1 MPVPSLDSI
10 QHRLLD
16 ALQRNARTTNRRLAD
31 LVGLA
36 PSSTLQRIRD
46 LEQRGVITGYH
57 ADVDLD
63 ALNRSVQAMVFVRLS
78 PADGPTV
85 QRFFDTVSAMPE
97 TIAVSLIS
105 GAEDAVVHV
114 AVPDVQRL
122 RATVLDK
129 ISSLDCVSDERTSLV
144 FDHRR
149 TKVIERLD

>member
-1 MPVPSLDSI
+1 MDDI
-10 QHRLLD
+10 QRRLIG

-46 LEQRGVITGYH
+46 LEERGVITGYH
-57 ADVDLD
+57 AEVDLA
-63 ALNRSVQAMVFVRLS
+63 ALDRAVQAMVFVRLS

-85 QRFFDTVSAMPE
+85 ERFFDAVYAMPE

-114 AVPDVQRL
+114 AVPDVARL
-122 RATVLDK
+122 RSTVLDK
-129 ISSLDCVSDERTSLV
+129 ISTLDCVTDERTSLV
-144 FDHRR
+144 FEHRR
-149 TKVIERLD
+149 ASVIEPLH

>member
-1 MPVPSLDSI
+1 VDDI
-10 QHRLLD
+10 QRQLID
-16 ALQRNARTTNRRLAD
+16 ELQRNARSTNRRLAD
-31 LVGLA
+31 AVGLA

-57 ADVDLD
+57 AEVDLA
-63 ALNRSVQAMVFVRLS
+63 ALGRSVQAMVFVRLS

-114 AVPDVQRL
+114 AVPDVARL
-122 RATVLDK
+122 RATVLEK
-129 ISSLDCVSDERTSLV
+129 ISTLDCVADERTSLV
-144 FDHRR
+144 FEHQRA
-149 TKVIERLD
+149 TVIDPLD

>member
-1 MPVPSLDSI
+1 MDDI
-10 QHRLLD
+10 QRRLIG
-16 ALQRNARTTNRRLAD
+16 ALQRNARTTNRRLAE

-46 LEQRGVITGYH
+46 LEERGVITGYH
-57 ADVDLD
+57 AEIDLA
-63 ALNRSVQAMVFVRLS
+63 ALDRSVQAMVFVRLS

-114 AVPDVQRL
+114 AVPDVARL
-122 RATVLDK
+122 RSTVLDK
-129 ISSLDCVSDERTSLV
+129 ISVLDCVADERTSLV
-144 FDHRR
+144 FEHQRAA
-149 TKVIERLD
+149 VIEPLD

>member
-1 MPVPSLDSI
+1 MSVPPLDVI
-10 QHRLLD
+10 QQRLLD
-16 ALQRNARTTNRRLAD
+16 ALQRNARITNRRLAD

-57 ADVDLD
+57 AEVDLE

-85 QRFFDTVSAMPE
+85 ERFFETVSAMPE

-114 AVPDVQRL
+114 AVPDVQSL
-122 RATVLDK
+122 RSTVLEK
-129 ISSLDCVSDERTSLV
+129 ISTLECVSNERTSLV

-149 TKVIERLD
+149 TQVVEPLE